1 MIIMMIF
8 SMSTSYFHKFSFCY
22 FEDYLMRK
30 LGLRVRYLIFFP
42 VILDRYL
49 RGFRGKTN
57 LNNFLPV
64 FYIRLFPR
72 RGALWKKYVPLL
84 KAYFRNTLLLGY
96 YPTHIYSSLRQF
108 HIQREDGVYHPQIYY
123 HHLVLTECNKGCV
136 TLWPCHLHF
145 KVS

>member
-72 RGALWKKYVPLL
+72 RGALWKKYVPPPESLFQEHPAPGVLPYTHLFISQTISYPKRRWCLSSTNLL
-84 KAYFRNTLLLGY
+84 
-96 YPTHIYSSLRQF
+96 PSSC
-108 HIQREDGVYHPQIYY
+108 P
-123 HHLVLTECNKGCV
+123 N
-136 TLWPCHLHF
+136 
-145 KVS
+145 